1 MKKKMLALFLAL
13 LLLLCA
19 GCGGSGAGGDKAQA
33 INGAVSEAQAPQ
45 ATMPP
50 AEAEDWNMDAGFD
63 LSTSD
68 SLAPGGEESGEEP
81 QKSIDLAEKII
92 YSADVTVETLE
103 FDASVAA
110 LERMASELGGFVES
124 SQVSGNTRRQA
135 DGTTRVVDRYAY
147 YSIRVPSSRFL
158 EALDRAGTLGSV
170 TNSSKNAENVTSQF
184 TDQEARKHSLEV
196 QEERLLSMLEKAED
210 VDTLVVLEARLSEVR
225 YEIESIERTLRNW
238 QNQVDYSTISVS
250 LQEVAVYTPTTP
262 IQRTFGERLSA
273 AFADGWSGFVD
284 FLEDFVLFLA
294 ASLPAL
300 ILLAAVVVV
309 VVLLVRRLHR
319 RRIQRRSG
327 AASKVD
333 EKEKENEGP

>member
-13 LLLLCA
+13 LFLLCA
-19 GCGGSGAGGDKAQA
+19 GCGGAGGGKAQA
-33 INGAVSEAQAPQ
+33 VNGAVSEAQAPQ
-45 ATMPP
+45 ASVAP
-50 AEAEDWNMDAGFD
+50 AEGEDWNMDAGFD
-63 LSTSD
+63 MSTSD
-68 SLAPGGEESGEEP
+68 SLAPGGEGSAEEP
-81 QKSIDLAEKII
+81 QKNIDLAEKII

-110 LERMASELGGFVES
+110 LERMAAELGGFVES
-124 SQVSGNTRRQA
+124 SQVSGNTRRQE

-158 EALDRAGTLGSV
+158 EALDRTGSLGSV
-170 TNSSKNAENVTSQF
+170 TNSSKNAENITSQF

-238 QNQVDYSTISVS
+238 QNQVDYSTVSVS

-262 IQRTFGERLSA
+262 IQRTFGERLSS
-273 AFADGWSGFVD
+273 AFSNGWEDFVD
-284 FLEDFVLFLA
+284 FLQDFVLFLA
-294 ASLPAL
+294 GSLPAL
-300 ILLAAVVVV
+300 ILLAIVVTAA
-309 VVLLVRRLHR
+309 VLLIRRAR
-319 RRIQRRSG
+319 RRRAERRSG
-327 AASKVD
+327 VAPKAG
-333 EKEKENEGP
+333 EKENEGP

>member
-13 LLLLCA
+13 LLLICA
-19 GCGGSGAGGDKAQA
+19 GCGGGAGGDKAFM
-33 INGAVSEAQAPQ
+33 NGSASEAQRPMAEPQ
-45 ATMPP
+45 ASMAP
-50 AEAEDWNMDAGFD
+50 AEAEDAGFD

-68 SLAPGGEESGEEP
+68 SLEPGGEGGTEEP

-110 LERMASELGGFVES
+110 LERMAAELGGFVES

-300 ILLAAVVVV
+300 ILLAIVVTAAI
-309 VVLLVRRLHR
+309 LLIRRAR
-319 RRIQRRSG
+319 RRRAQRRTG
-327 AASKVD
+327 AAPRA
-333 EKEKENEGP
+333 EEKENDEP